1 MGGVEMERPLGVGL
15 TPPTLNHQE
24 KPPDTQSTSGG
35 VGGGRGQPRPLS
47 RLVSGFLKKKKL
59 RQERPVKTEQAAPTG
74 LSDLGNAASYK
85 QVVPTGLKKLETQ
98 NSTRGDTRAKPD

>member
-1 MGGVEMERPLGVGL
+1 MGGVEMERSLGVGL

-47 RLVSGFLKKKKL
+47 RLANCHRSL
-59 RQERPVKTEQAAPTG
+59 QAP
-74 LSDLGNAASYK
+74 
-85 QVVPTGLKKLETQ
+85 
-98 NSTRGDTRAKPD
+98 

>member
-1 MGGVEMERPLGVGL
+1 MGGVEMERHLGVGL

-47 RLVSGFLKKKKL
+47 RLQIVV
-59 RQERPVKTEQAAPTG
+59 RP
-74 LSDLGNAASYK
+74 
-85 QVVPTGLKKLETQ
+85 
-98 NSTRGDTRAKPD
+98 

>member
-1 MGGVEMERPLGVGL
+1 MGGVDMERPLGVGL

-47 RLVSGFLKKKKL
+47 RLVNRPPSCKL
-59 RQERPVKTEQAAPTG
+59 RR
-74 LSDLGNAASYK
+74 SDLFQGPK
-85 QVVPTGLKKLETQ
+85 TGP
-98 NSTRGDTRAKPD
+98 S

>member
-1 MGGVEMERPLGVGL
+1 MGGVDLERRLGVGL

-47 RLVSGFLKKKKL
+47 RLVGGFLI
-59 RQERPVKTEQAAPTG
+59 
-74 LSDLGNAASYK
+74 
-85 QVVPTGLKKLETQ
+85 
-98 NSTRGDTRAKPD
+98 

>member
-47 RLVSGFLKKKKL
+47 RLAPPNSPKQEL
-59 RQERPVKTEQAAPTG
+59 RR
-74 LSDLGNAASYK
+74 SDLFR
-85 QVVPTGLKKLETQ
+85 TG
-98 NSTRGDTRAKPD
+98 RPYGAFF

>member
-1 MGGVEMERPLGVGL
+1 MGGVDRERPLGVGL

-47 RLVSGFLKKKKL
+47 RLVIGYPLKESSVGATYWK
-59 RQERPVKTEQAAPTG
+59 
-74 LSDLGNAASYK
+74 N
-85 QVVPTGLKKLETQ
+85 Q
-98 NSTRGDTRAKPD
+98 NSLSKKNNGPRTTDSVNWYSGSWIR

>member
-1 MGGVEMERPLGVGL
+1 MGGVEMERHLGVGL

-47 RLVSGFLKKKKL
+47 RLVNRLPTEGKL
-59 RQERPVKTEQAAPTG
+59 RR
-74 LSDLGNAASYK
+74 SDLFEKSK
-85 QVVPTGLKKLETQ
+85 QSLRLDFVHLAK
-98 NSTRGDTRAKPD
+98 TRTFKRCA

>member
-1 MGGVEMERPLGVGL
+1 MGGVDMERHLGVGL

-47 RLVSGFLKKKKL
+47 RLEKHAPPHKL
-59 RQERPVKTEQAAPTG
+59 RR
-74 LSDLGNAASYK
+74 SDLSPSLFFTSLPPNQK
-85 QVVPTGLKKLETQ
+85 
-98 NSTRGDTRAKPD
+98 DTAPHRRLRTCTAYRDIPP

>member
-1 MGGVEMERPLGVGL
+1 MGGVEMERHLGVGL

-47 RLVSGFLKKKKL
+47 RLELSNP
-59 RQERPVKTEQAAPTG
+59 ERPLPTQGQAPVRQGQAPVRQGTMPLLRSSFSVLASIYKHSAPLG
-74 LSDLGNAASYK
+74 LHRRSLCPVSA
-85 QVVPTGLKKLETQ
+85 
-98 NSTRGDTRAKPD
+98 

>member
-1 MGGVEMERPLGVGL
+1 MGGVDMERPLGVGL

-47 RLVSGFLKKKKL
+47 RLVTPCFIGCKP
-59 RQERPVKTEQAAPTG
+59 R
-74 LSDLGNAASYK
+74 
-85 QVVPTGLKKLETQ
+85 
-98 NSTRGDTRAKPD
+98 RGDLLNKAFIKI